1 MHPSAP
7 NGAIRRPVSAAAA
20 LTFMFTLTACGGGS
34 DASDTPPTSGPPP
47 GAGAPQGSVVCKDYD
62 MQDVTIAPKTITIR
76 NNADEQIY
84 PMLSTSTNAE
94 NLWVQGCLRTTEALR
109 MLDPNFKP
117 DEYSDYVLANLSQV
131 TGDAVTALKA
141 EFAQGVKNADLISVN
156 LGSNDTMTFA
166 LIYMSSF
173 LENLSAAQKN
183 SVVMQRISLAE
194 QQIKSL
200 GTMGEALFNLLGAAK
215 TLGQTGPALAAL
227 SAGMLKGYESFKQN
241 WNILITDIKAANPDA
256 VILAVGMYNP
266 FRDVKF
272 TDASLLSVGR
282 LADQFVGLMNVY
294 MKTLSPCAS
303 SYTFV
308 SAADAQVYTF
318 PALTSPDFTKNFVKY
333 VHPDKTGHAYMAQQL
348 LAAVPAGSGAG
359 SAPLF
364 DLQLSGRLMSKL
376 AAAIAAVK

>member
-1 MHPSAP
+1 MKKAVKRHVSLFIAVVMLASLMSISGFAAGTAAKQYDTYTVIGDSIPAGYGLASYGSSGTGAAVSDQKQANGTLVADSYPALVSQAVNASATYQL
-7 NGAIRRPVSAAAA
+7 AR
-20 LTFMFTLTACGGGS
+20 CGF
-34 DASDTPPTSGPPP
+34 
-47 GAGAPQGSVVCKDYD
+47 
-62 MQDVTIAPKTITIR
+62 
-76 NNADEQIY
+76 
-84 PMLSTSTNAE
+84 
-94 NLWVQGCLRTTEALR
+94 RTTEALR